1 MPINPR
7 TGKTDRHAS
16 TKEELLEFRTKQ
28 AEKERAAGVK
38 KGKQRARGS
47 PDAEEP
53 EASKSVPS
61 PSTTLA
67 GLGGLSLESG
77 GPSAG
82 SPATQ
87 DPPPERPAPAP
98 STAPKAR
105 RISRRSAG
113 KSVSKTP
120 VTAHTQH
127 SSGFAVEVPT
137 RSQLLSPNA
146 VHLQDSRSHSDAS
159 PASDDGSFAVRLQRL
174 EQWARGID
182 ELVKHLRS

>member
-1 MPINPR
+1 MDPLGPCQRCKTRKQKCDLMPINPR

-77 GPSAG
+77 GPSSANTPAG
-82 SPATQ
+82 SLAT
-87 DPPPERPAPAP
+87 
-98 STAPKAR
+98 
-105 RISRRSAG
+105 
-113 KSVSKTP
+113 
-120 VTAHTQH
+120 
-127 SSGFAVEVPT
+127 
-137 RSQLLSPNA
+137 
-146 VHLQDSRSHSDAS
+146 
-159 PASDDGSFAVRLQRL
+159 
-174 EQWARGID
+174 
-182 ELVKHLRS
+182 